1 MDLSSQ
7 SHEAEAGQSTVK
19 CVVWD
24 LDDTLWHGTLLE
36 GDKPVLRPNARAVLE
51 ELDNRGILSA
61 VASKNDRE
69 LALNKLSE
77 LGIADYFVC
86 LEIQW
91 CNKSDSIRTISEEL
105 GLGLESFLF
114 VDDQE
119 FERDE
124 VRSALSEVETFDP
137 ADLNDLLLLPRM
149 QPLYTTSESKSRRR
163 IYQSDL
169 ARKHAEVAFL
179 GTREAFLKTLGMK
192 LTIRQG
198 LETDLCRLAELTVR
212 TNQLNTTGRPYSRDQ
227 LRALLDSKSHRL
239 LVVDLEDRYGSSGTV
254 GLALIELKSEA
265 WLLKLIIM
273 SCRVISRGIGSILL
287 SYILHAARENRV
299 TVQAEFIDSG
309 RNRMMYITY
318 KFAGF
323 VEKTSLGGVQ
333 LLQHDLQ
340 VIGPLPSYVTLAALD
355 VSIPERSDRC

>member
-1 MDLSSQ
+1 MSPSSQ
-7 SHEAEAGQSTVK
+7 SPQAKAGQSTVK

-24 LDDTLWHGTLLE
+24 LDDTLWQGTLLE
-36 GDKPVLRPNARAVLE
+36 GDRLVLRPNARAVLE

-61 VASKNDRE
+61 IASKNDRE
-69 LALNKLSE
+69 LALSKLSE
-77 LGIADYFVC
+77 LGVADYFVW
-86 LEIQW
+86 LEIRW
-91 CNKSDSIRTISEEL
+91 CNKSDSIRAIADEL

-124 VRSALSEVETFDP
+124 VRSALNDVETFDP
-137 ADLNDLLLLPRM
+137 ADLNDILLLPRM
-149 QPLYTTSESKSRRR
+149 QPQYTTSESRSRRK

-169 ARKHAEVAFL
+169 ARKQAEVAFV
-179 GTREAFLKTLGMK
+179 GTREEFLKTLGMN

-198 LETDLCRLAELTVR
+198 AETDLFRLAELTVR

-227 LRALLDSKSHRL
+227 LRTLLDSESHRV
-239 LVVDLEDRYGSSGTV
+239 LVVDLEDRYGSSGTI
-254 GLALIELKSEA
+254 GLALIELNTEV

-287 SYILHAARENRV
+287 SHILHAARETRV
-299 TVQAEFIDSG
+299 VVQAEFIDSG
-309 RNRMMYITY
+309 RNRMMYMTY

-323 VEKTSLGGVQ
+323 VEKSSVGGVQ

-340 VIGPLPSYVTLAALD
+340 VISPLPSYVTLAAAD
-355 VSIPERSDRC
+355 ISIPK